1 LLIPVVPF
9 RVMFGCILRIRLFKY
24 KSSNSL
30 YDIFVL
36 RHVALLIKV
45 DEDILISEV
54 RRESTE

>member
-1 LLIPVVPF
+1 
-9 RVMFGCILRIRLFKY
+9 MFGCILRIRLFKY